1 MHSDCLNISTFFSA
15 QVDRL
20 ATEALKS
27 YAEKFEP
34 EEHPEDYKLVRSI
47 IVVSLLLGAIV
58 LIGMKYEL

>member
-1 MHSDCLNISTFFSA
+1 M
-15 QVDRL
+15 DRL

>member
-34 EEHPEDYKLVRSI
+34 EEHPEDYKLVRSMYF
-47 IVVSLLLGAIV
+47 LETQLG
-58 LIGMKYEL
+58 L

>member
-1 MHSDCLNISTFFSA
+1 M
-15 QVDRL
+15 DRL

-47 IVVSLLLGAIV
+47 IVVLRLEFNRFAGHES
-58 LIGMKYEL
+58 